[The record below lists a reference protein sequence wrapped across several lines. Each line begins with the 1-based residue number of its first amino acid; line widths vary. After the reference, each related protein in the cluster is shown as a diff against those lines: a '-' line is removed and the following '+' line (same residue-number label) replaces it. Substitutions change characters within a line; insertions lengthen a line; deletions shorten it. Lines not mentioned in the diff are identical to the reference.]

1 MRPEQKILV
10 VDDNLDFAETLATQ
24 LVHRGHAAVAAGSVR
39 QALDLLDDD
48 PSIGVVV
55 TDVRMPGVDGLD
67 FRRVL
72 GHRFPKLPVVLMTG
86 MPAEKEDRVPSDII
100 VLQKPFSI
108 DAMITALSQLELH
121 AIARHSR
128 S

>member
-1 MRPEQKILV
+1 MRPEQKVLV
-10 VDDNLDFAETLATQ
+10 VDDNLDLAETLAAQ
-24 LVHRGHAAVAAGSVR
+24 LMHRGRPAAAAASVR
-39 QALDLLDDD
+39 QALDLLDED

-72 GHRFPKLPVVLMTG
+72 AHRFPKLPVVLMTG
-86 MPAEKEDRVPSDII
+86 MPAEEEDRVPAHNL

-108 DAMITALSQLELH
+108 DAMLTALSKY
-121 AIARHSR
+121 
-128 S
+128 